1 MTKAKTPKKYKIK
14 ANIFSIENGDIH
26 FDNVK
31 SIRILSKKYNILIM
45 EDYLPVIGEVD
56 GSVSIAL
63 EDHSE
68 DFNNIV
74 AYYKHSKNEFELLI
88 KEFKD

>member
-1 MTKAKTPKKYKIK
+1 MTKVQAKKYKIK
-14 ANIFSIENGDIH
+14 ANVFSIDKGNQS

-31 SIRILSKKYNILIM
+31 SIRILSSKYNILIM

-56 GSVSIAL
+56 GSVTISFD
-63 EDHSE
+63 DHQE
-68 DFNNIV
+68 EFKNII

-88 KEFKD
+88 KEYK

>member
-1 MTKAKTPKKYKIK
+1 MDNIQTLKHKIK
-14 ANIFSIENGDIH
+14 ANVFSIENGDIH

-31 SIRILSKKYNILIM
+31 SIRIVSSKYNILIM

-56 GSVSIAL
+56 GTVYISTDEKTEEFS
-63 EDHSE
+63 
-68 DFNNIV
+68 NIV